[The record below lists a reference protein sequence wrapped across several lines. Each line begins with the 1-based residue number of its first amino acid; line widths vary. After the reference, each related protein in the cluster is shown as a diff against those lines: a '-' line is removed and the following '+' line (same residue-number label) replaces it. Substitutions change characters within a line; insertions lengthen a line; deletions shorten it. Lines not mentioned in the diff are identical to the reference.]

1 MIMLYCPDRWICIAS
16 PAPTLSILRIHSS
29 TLPPRPE
36 QRVYFLNPWA
46 CSEFK
51 PTGSSK
57 MGVNVLQVKM
67 CGHIKI
73 TKKKH
78 IAGAKTR
85 DYFHHVIS
93 LQIILEKSWF
103 A

>member
-1 MIMLYCPDRWICIAS
+1 MDMYSLPRPHPVHPS
-16 PAPTLSILRIHSS
+16 HSQFYP
-29 TLPPRPE
+29 PPRPE

>member
-1 MIMLYCPDRWICIAS
+1 
-16 PAPTLSILRIHSS
+16 
-29 TLPPRPE
+29 
-36 QRVYFLNPWA
+36 
-46 CSEFK
+46 
-51 PTGSSK
+51 

-93 LQIILEKSWF
+93 VQIIFEKNWF